1 MIQDIE
7 LPQEIRAA
15 VTAALHE
22 VAIHPKHFLHPKT
35 RRALYDLI
43 QSLLPTTARQMRGWT
58 AFSTAHRVLP
68 IFERSLPDER
78 MPRRLLALAQRI
90 LVGSLSPKSWR
101 VKRYVDVSYHA
112 VGHCWGRDEEEV
124 PYSADVAGY
133 AARKAILE
141 VLGYEPL
148 HNLHALHIFTDQQ
161 RLSGD
166 NLSDVHLASNEM
178 GDTASA
184 AAIAYATE
192 GDDLR
197 EAPQRLQYFWE
208 WWLQDAITQGW
219 KQAHNNPLPP
229 NTAL

>member
-7 LPQEIRAA
+7 LPQEIKMA
-15 VTAALHE
+15 VMVALDE

-35 RRALYDLI
+35 RRTLYDLL
-43 QSLLPTTARQMRGWT
+43 QSLLPTTAQQIRGWT
-58 AFSTAHRVLP
+58 AFITAQRVLP
-68 IFERSLPDER
+68 IFERTLPDER

-101 VKRYVDVSYHA
+101 VQRYVDVSYHA
-112 VGHCWGRDEEEV
+112 AGHSWGRDEEEV
-124 PYSADVAGY
+124 PYSADIAGY

-148 HNLHALHIFTDQQ
+148 RNLHYLHVFADQQ

-166 NLSDVHLASNEM
+166 NLSDLQLASDEM

-184 AAIAYATE
+184 AAIAYAIE
-192 GDDLR
+192 SDDPSEASERLR
-197 EAPQRLQYFWE
+197 YFWE
-208 WWLQDAITQGW
+208 WWLQDALTQGW
-219 KQAHNNPLPP
+219 KQAHTNPLPP
-229 NTAL
+229 NPPL

>member
-7 LPQEIRAA
+7 LPQEIKVA
-15 VTAALHE
+15 VTAARHE
-22 VAIHPKHFLHPKT
+22 VAVHPKHFLHPKT

-43 QSLLPTTARQMRGWT
+43 QSLLPTTAQQMRGWIAFIT
-58 AFSTAHRVLP
+58 AQRVLP
-68 IFERSLPDER
+68 IFERSLPDEH

-90 LVGSLSPKSWR
+90 LVGSLSPNSWR
-101 VKRYVDVSYHA
+101 VKRYVDLSYHA
-112 VGHCWGRDEEEV
+112 AGHSWGRDEAEV
-124 PYSADVAGY
+124 RYSADVAGY

-148 HNLHALHIFTDQQ
+148 RKLHYLHVFTEQ

-166 NLSDVHLASNEM
+166 DLSDLHLASDEM

-192 GDDLR
+192 SDDQR

-219 KQAHNNPLPP
+219 KQAHNNPLLP